1 MSHSFIYACV
11 HSFNI
16 VIYFLIFG
24 CSGAL
29 LLRWLSFGHGDQG
42 LLKFFPKGETK
53 ESRPSTYKIF
63 IAFTPHSMKPCHEL
77 KYRVCIS
84 DQASLS
90 DLRSLHSRGPLGHW
104 TRDHSRTRRSVH
116 GHMGSC

>member
-1 MSHSFIYACV
+1 M

-29 LLRWLSFGHGDQG
+29 LLCWLSFGHGDQG
-42 LLKFFPKGETK
+42 LLKFFPKGEAK

-90 DLRSLHSRGPLGHW
+90 DLKEFTFQRSTGPL
-104 TRDHSRTRRSVH
+104 DL
-116 GHMGSC
+116 